1 VIISESYPDPEKA
14 DQGKE
19 WIELRNIS
27 ANPVDISDWYI
38 TNKLHQKIFV
48 PDHTVLD
55 SSAYY
60 ILTWHDIAFHLVNT
74 SDILSLYNKEG
85 IWQDEMQYNHVK
97 TKQSIVRIEQ
107 NGLIYNISTPSDFPT
122 PGENNI
128 DRIAAPVTKT
138 IRKTSHRKTS
148 TYHSA
153 SAISGSFP
161 SSIEENRNA
170 NENNNINDNANHS
183 EDKGNFPLPQIKNT
197 GKADITTSMN
207 TPYATYLLLGMAIFV
222 IVLAA
227 ILFFYRKKP

>member
-1 VIISESYPDPEKA
+1 VIISESYPNPEKA

-19 WIELRNIS
+19 WIELRNVS
-27 ANPVDISDWYI
+27 ANPVDISNWYI

-60 ILTWHDIAFHLVNT
+60 ILTWHDTAFHLINT

-85 IWQDEMQYNHVK
+85 TWQDEMQYNHVK

-128 DRIAAPVTKT
+128 DRIAAAVTK
-138 IRKTSHRKTS
+138 IRKTSHRKTF
-148 TYHSA
+148 TYHSP
-153 SAISGSFP
+153 SAIWDH
-161 SSIEENRNA
+161 SSAFTENRNA
-170 NENNNINDNANHS
+170 NDNNNINDNANHS
-183 EDKGNFPLPQIKNT
+183 EDRENPPLPQINDT
-197 GKADITTSMN
+197 GKADIITSLN
-207 TPYATYLLLGMAIFV
+207 TPYATYLLLGIVIFS
-222 IVLAA
+222 IVLAVV
-227 ILFFYRKKP
+227 LFFYHKKSS